1 MVEPWRVREVQDW
14 NRYRAVIL
22 ADVADLPVEV
32 AARIAEFVLRGG
44 GLLIAPGQQAS
55 PAFYNGWTV
64 TQGDERVRLPP
75 ATLKTFVVQA
85 SRLPEQP
92 GRLHHKEAGSNLDGH
107 LQLSSSTLVHPALV
121 PLVEAKNTDLD
132 TVEINNYWQLEADP
146 AQRKILTG
154 GRLTNGASWLLEKS
168 FGRGKVLLA
177 ATALDVRDSNL
188 PTRQSFVPLVHA
200 LIYHLAGDAQWDLNQ
215 HPAKQLV
222 LRFPVVSSGSALAGY
237 TAGVAAGANAAAPVS
252 PGGHAGRAEKI
263 KGEVTAPDHSRR
275 EAIGRVEEGTLSVE
289 IDRVAQP
296 GLYYLKMP
304 GLAAA
309 KPLPARPPGLT
320 GGATGTS
327 LAPAAT
333 LALGAGQ
340 KPAES
345 PDLGIPFVVE
355 SDPDESNLARLTD
368 KDFQSLASWVK
379 LEHLA
384 HREDLQAIAAGRAHG
399 VELWKSLVLL
409 AFLIAVFEV
418 ALVHWIAL
426 RRIPTAGPV
435 DFSQRAT
442 TTAFQEELDKFRAQE
457 ESRAAEEAVDL
468 SQYMK

>member
-1 MVEPWRVREVQDW
+1 MIEPWRAREVQDW
-14 NRYRAVIL
+14 NRYRVVIV
-22 ADVADLPVEV
+22 ADVADLPGEV
-32 AARIAEFVLRGG
+32 AAKIADFVFRGG

-55 PAFYNGWTV
+55 PAFYNGWSV
-64 TQGDERVRLPP
+64 AQGDERMRFLP

-92 GRLHHKEAGSNLDGH
+92 GRLHDKDEQPGRLHHKDAGSSLDGQ
-107 LQLSSSTLVHPALV
+107 LQLSLSTLVHPALV
-121 PLVEAKNTDLD
+121 PLMETKQTDLD

-168 FGRGKVLLA
+168 FGRGKVLLM

-222 LRFPVVSSGSALAGY
+222 LHFPVAPSGPAPAGQ
-237 TAGVAAGANAAAPVS
+237 TP
-252 PGGHAGRAEKI
+252 PGSDRRAEKI
-263 KGEVTAPDHSRR
+263 KGEVTGPDHSRR

-309 KPLPARPPGLT
+309 KPVPAKPAPGE
-320 GGATGTS
+320 
-327 LAPAAT
+327 PA
-333 LALGAGQ
+333 Q
-340 KPAES
+340 KPPAES
-345 PDLGIPFVVE
+345 ADLGIPFVVE
-355 SDPDESNLARLTD
+355 SDPGESNLARLTD
-368 KDFQSLASWVK
+368 KDFQSLESWVH

-409 AFLIAVFEV
+409 AFLIAVLEV
-418 ALVHWIAL
+418 ALTRWIAL

-442 TTAFQEELDKFRAQE
+442 TSAFQEELDKFRAQE
-457 ESRAAEEAVDL
+457 EGRVAAEVVDL
-468 SQYMK
+468 SQYMG